1 MRFWNVFKFNIKQQ
15 YSYGFYLLYLFLAA
29 IYSLIIFLLPA
40 SWKTTAVAIIIF
52 FDPAE
57 VGLYFMGGILLL
69 EKSQRLPGAIAV
81 SPIREHE
88 YIAANVTAMTLIA
101 VIAGMIIGTIGG
113 AANMGGLILG
123 TILCA
128 VLFTMIGIAIATV
141 ISDLNQFVLATLPVI
156 LILQIT
162 PVVYLFNQNNMILK
176 AFPTSAILD
185 MMLGNAPSSVAIV
198 LLIALIIAVAWI
210 SIRAI
215 KRYWQKAGGARV

>member
-1 MRFWNVFKFNIKQQ
+1 MRFWNIFKFNIKQQ

-29 IYSLIIFLLPA
+29 IYSLIIILLPT
-40 SWKTTAVAIIIF
+40 SWKTTAIAVIIF

-57 VGLYFMGGILLL
+57 VGLYFMGGLLLL

-81 SPIREHE
+81 SPIRAHE
-88 YIAANVTAMTLIA
+88 YVAANVTAMTLIA
-101 VIAGMIIGTIGG
+101 VIAGLIIGTIGG
-113 AANMGGLILG
+113 ATNMGGLIIG

-162 PVVYLFNQNNMILK
+162 PVVYLFNPNSKVLK
-176 AFPTSAILD
+176 AFPTAAIIDL
-185 MMLGNAPSSVAIV
+185 MRGNTPSSDAVIFLI
-198 LLIALIIAVAWI
+198 LLIAAAAVI
-210 SIRAI
+210 SITAI
-215 KRYWQKAGGARV
+215 KKYWQKAGGAKK

>member
-15 YSYGFYLLYLFLAA
+15 YKYGFYLLYLFLAA
-29 IYSLIIFLLPA
+29 IYSLIIILLPD
-40 SWKTTAVAIIIF
+40 SWKTTAVALIVF

-81 SPIREHE
+81 SPIRATE
-88 YIAANVTAMTLIA
+88 YVAANVTAMTLIA
-101 VIAGMIIGTIGG
+101 IIAGLIIGTLGG

-162 PVVYLFNQNNMILK
+162 PMVYLFNRSNAFLK
-176 AFPTSAILD
+176 AFPTAAIIDL
-185 MMLGNAPSSVAIV
+185 MTGAVPSPTALALLAVLTAAAAYLSVGAIQ
-198 LLIALIIAVAWI
+198 
-210 SIRAI
+210 RM
-215 KRYWQKAGGARV
+215 WQRAGGA

>member
-15 YSYGFYLLYLFLAA
+15 YRYGFYLLYLFLAA
-29 IYSLIIFLLPA
+29 IYSLIIILLPD
-40 SWKTTAVAIIIF
+40 SWKTTTVALIVF

-81 SPIREHE
+81 SPIRATE
-88 YIAANVTAMTLIA
+88 YVAANVTAMTLIA
-101 VIAGMIIGTIGG
+101 IIAGLIIGTLGG

-162 PVVYLFNQNNMILK
+162 PIVYLFNRSNAFLK
-176 AFPTSAILD
+176 AFPTAAILD
-185 MMLGNAPSSVAIV
+185 LMTGTAPSP
-198 LLIALIIAVAWI
+198 IAVALLICLTVAAAFI
-210 SIRAI
+210 SVGAI
-215 KRYWQKAGGARV
+215 QRMWRKVGGA

>member
-15 YSYGFYLLYLFLAA
+15 YRYGFYLLYLFLAA
-29 IYSLIIFLLPA
+29 VYSLIIFLLPA
-40 SWKTTAVAIIIF
+40 SWKTNAIAIIIF

-81 SPIREHE
+81 SPIRASE
-88 YIAANVTAMTLIA
+88 YVAANVSAMTIIA
-101 VIAGMIIGTIGG
+101 VIVGIIIGIIGG
-113 AANMGGLILG
+113 TSSMPGLILG

-128 VLFTMIGIAIATV
+128 VLFTMIGIAISTV

-162 PVVYLFNQNNMILK
+162 PMFYLLNSERAALK
-176 AFPTSAILD
+176 YFPTSAIID
-185 MMLGNAPSSVAIV
+185 MMRGTVPSSVAV
-198 LLIALIIAVAWI
+198 TLLSALIILAAAISVKAV
-210 SIRAI
+210 
-215 KRYWQKAGGARV
+215 KRLWRGAGGAKA

>member
-29 IYSLIIFLLPA
+29 IYSLIIILLPD
-40 SWKTTAVAIIIF
+40 SWKTTAVALIVF

-81 SPIREHE
+81 SPIRATE
-88 YIAANVTAMTLIA
+88 YVAANVTAMTLIA
-101 VIAGMIIGTIGG
+101 IIAGLIIGTLGG

-162 PVVYLFNQNNMILK
+162 PMVYLFNRSNTFLK
-176 AFPTSAILD
+176 AFPTAAILD
-185 MMLGNAPSSVAIV
+185 LMTGTTPSPIAVV
-198 LLIALIIAVAWI
+198 LLICLTVAAAFL
-210 SIRAI
+210 SVGAI
-215 KRYWQKAGGARV
+215 KRMWRKVGGA

>member
-1 MRFWNVFKFNIKQQ
+1 MRFLNVFKFNIKQQ
-15 YSYGFYLLYLFLAA
+15 YKYGFYWLYLFLAA

-40 SWKTTAVAIIIF
+40 SWKTTAVALIVF

-81 SPIREHE
+81 SPIRASE
-88 YIAANVTAMTLIA
+88 YVAANVTAMTLIA
-101 VIAGMIIGTIGG
+101 IIAGLIIGTLGG

-162 PVVYLFNQNNMILK
+162 PMVYLFNRGSAVLK
-176 AFPTSAILD
+176 AFPTAAIIDL
-185 MMLGNAPSSVAIV
+185 MSGVAPSPIAVV
-198 LLIALIIAVAWI
+198 LLAVLIVAAAFLSI
-210 SIRAI
+210 SAI
-215 KRYWQKAGGARV
+215 KRMWRKAGGA

>member
-15 YSYGFYLLYLFLAA
+15 YKYGFYLLYLFLAA
-29 IYSLIIFLLPA
+29 IYSLIIILLPD
-40 SWKTTAVAIIIF
+40 SWKTTTVALIVF

-81 SPIREHE
+81 SPIRATE
-88 YIAANVTAMTLIA
+88 YVAANVTAMTLIA
-101 VIAGMIIGTIGG
+101 IIAGLIIGTLGG

-162 PVVYLFNQNNMILK
+162 PMVYLFNRSNAVLK
-176 AFPTSAILD
+176 AFPTAAILD
-185 MMLGNAPSSVAIV
+185 LMTGTAPSP
-198 LLIALIIAVAWI
+198 IAVALLI
-210 SIRAI
+210 CLTVAAAFLSVGAI
-215 KRYWQKAGGARV
+215 KRMWRKVGGA